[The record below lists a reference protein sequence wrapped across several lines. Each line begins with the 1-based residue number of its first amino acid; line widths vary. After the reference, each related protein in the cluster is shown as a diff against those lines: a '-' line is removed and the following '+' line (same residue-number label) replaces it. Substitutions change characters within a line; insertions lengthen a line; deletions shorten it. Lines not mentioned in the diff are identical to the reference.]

1 MTTSTPTL
9 ARTARSTTS
18 SAWGPTVSPAGKAWM
33 RISVTGTSAT
43 DLWAE
48 IACGNFSGHR
58 LRCRRGKAAAPL
70 GAAQRDA
77 GFTLI
82 EILVVCLIIGIVVA
96 GIVLSVNLT
105 GRDRELEKESRRL
118 YTLVDYAREQ
128 AELQTRE
135 YGVMFRDDGYEF
147 LTYDTRRD
155 TWRSVFEDEALHA
168 RRLPDGLGFRLSVDA
183 RPVVLNRPKD
193 AKDKTPQVMIFS
205 NGDLS
210 TFTATLEREGGV
222 RSVTLTQDSSGKVVE
237 QPMVEQKP

>member
-1 MTTSTPTL
+1 MKHGRYTMERIDLHTSSHTGQIKRQQAARRR
-9 ARTARSTTS
+9 ART
-18 SAWGPTVSPAGKAWM
+18 
-33 RISVTGTSAT
+33 
-43 DLWAE
+43 
-48 IACGNFSGHR
+48 
-58 LRCRRGKAAAPL
+58 RR
-70 GAAQRDA
+70 QR
-77 GFTLI
+77 GFTLV
-82 EILVVCLIIGIVVA
+82 EILVVVTIIAVVTA
-96 GIVLSVNLT
+96 GIILSVSVT
-105 GRDRELEKESRRL
+105 GRDRDLERESDRL
-118 YTLVDYAREQ
+118 LALFKYVREQ

-135 YGVMFRDDGYEF
+135 YGIMFQDDGYEF

-155 TWRSVFEDEALHA
+155 TWRSVFEDDALRA

>member
-1 MTTSTPTL
+1 MPTS
-9 ARTARSTTS
+9 A
-18 SAWGPTVSPAGKAWM
+18 
-33 RISVTGTSAT
+33 TGTSPT
-43 DLWAE
+43 
-48 IACGNFSGHR
+48 SGVPAK
-58 LRCRRGKAAAPL
+58 LRVFGGVPRVR
-70 GAAQRDA
+70 
-77 GFTLI
+77 GFTLV
-82 EILVVCLIIGIVVA
+82 EILVVVTIIAVVTA
-96 GIVLSVNLT
+96 GIVLSVSVT
-105 GRDRELEKESRRL
+105 GRDRDLERESDRL
-118 YTLVDYAREQ
+118 LALFNYVREQ

-135 YGVMFRDDGYEF
+135 FGIMFQDDGYEF

-155 TWRSVFEDEALHA
+155 TWRSVFEDDALRA